1 MSDLLS
7 KSKSWVAFDSGLT
20 PVSRKH
26 LEETIINHA
35 TKLGVK
41 LDWLISHQLTKGA
54 RRVAFTIT
62 ASDEK
67 QLTKLLTDL
76 NSHFPN
82 FAGDGELKELIDLSI
97 TKTSGRGVIVPLEI
111 DISATVPAGFLLEN
125 SAIDT
130 IVAVGEELPV
140 GAEILIN
147 NYLRPTFQGGKL
159 ELYVERVADGFF
171 APLER
176 ESSHECC
183 GGHDDE
189 APISL

>member
-35 TKLGVK
+35 AKLGVK

-82 FAGDGELKELIDLSI
+82 FAGDGELKELIELSI
-97 TKTSGRGVIVPLEI
+97 AKTSGRGVIVPLEI

-130 IVAVGEELPV
+130 IVAVGEELPIN
-140 GAEILIN
+140 AEILIN

-183 GGHDDE
+183 GGHEDE

>member
-1 MSDLLS
+1 MSNLLS

-35 TKLGVK
+35 AKLGLK

-76 NSHFPN
+76 NAHFPN

-97 TKTSGRGVIVPLEI
+97 AKTSGRGVVVPLEI
-111 DISATVPAGFLLEN
+111 DISTTVSAEFLIEN
-125 SAIDT
+125 SAIET
-130 IVAVGEELPV
+130 IVAVGEQFPE
-140 GAEILIN
+140 GAEILVN
-147 NYLRPTFQGGKL
+147 NYLRPTFHDGKL

>member
-1 MSDLLS
+1 MSNLMAS
-7 KSKSWVAFDSGLT
+7 SKSWVAFDSGLT
-20 PVSRKH
+20 TVSRKH

-35 TKLGVK
+35 TKLGIK
-41 LDWLISHQLTKGA
+41 INWLISHQLTKGA
-54 RRVAFTIT
+54 RRVAFTISAT
-62 ASDEK
+62 DEQK
-67 QLTKLLTDL
+67 LNKLLTDL
-76 NSHFPN
+76 NKHFPN

-125 SAIDT
+125 SAIDV

-140 GAEILIN
+140 GAELLIN
-147 NYLRPTFQGGKL
+147 NYLRPTFQGGRL

>member
-1 MSDLLS
+1 MSNLMAS
-7 KSKSWVAFDSGLT
+7 SKSWVAFDSGLT
-20 PVSRKH
+20 TVSRKH

-35 TKLGVK
+35 TKLGIK
-41 LDWLISHQLTKGA
+41 INWLISHQLTKGA
-54 RRVAFTIT
+54 RRVAFTISAT
-62 ASDEK
+62 DEQK
-67 QLTKLLTDL
+67 LNKLLTDL
-76 NSHFPN
+76 NKHFPN

-125 SAIDT
+125 SAIDV

-140 GAEILIN
+140 GAELLIN
-147 NYLRPTFQGGKL
+147 SYLRPTFQGGRL